1 MQAEENKEPQQ
12 VQQLGTM
19 KALFAAN
26 NELSKPSSDTLKRH
40 DTTTGLDKEEAKVV
54 IEAPV
59 LPPSTQEQLN
69 VANRREKNDIV
80 SASIDSQQVE
90 QMIAKI
96 KHEAI
101 SDRSSGQGVDGAKS

>member
-1 MQAEENKEPQQ
+1 
-12 VQQLGTM
+12 M

-59 LPPSTQEQLN
+59 LPPST
-69 VANRREKNDIV
+69 
-80 SASIDSQQVE
+80 
-90 QMIAKI
+90 
-96 KHEAI
+96 
-101 SDRSSGQGVDGAKS
+101 

>member
-1 MQAEENKEPQQ
+1 
-12 VQQLGTM
+12 M

-26 NELSKPSSDTLKRH
+26 NERNKPSSDTLKRH

-54 IEAPV
+54 IEAPI

-80 SASIDSQQVE
+80 SASIDS
-90 QMIAKI
+90 
-96 KHEAI
+96 
-101 SDRSSGQGVDGAKS
+101 